1 MMTGNHRDNIGKAMP
16 SKLDPLISEFDTAE
30 EQAAYE
36 RWYRAKVEKAMN
48 SPHPPVPHE
57 QVMAEIDAIINSEER
72 KKHRVA

>member
-1 MMTGNHRDNIGKAMP
+1 MMDGNHRDNIGKAMP

-36 RWYRAKVEKAMN
+36 RWYRTKVEKAMN

-57 QVMAEIDAIINSEER
+57 QVMASVRQVIEAAR
-72 KKHRVA
+72 KRRHSA